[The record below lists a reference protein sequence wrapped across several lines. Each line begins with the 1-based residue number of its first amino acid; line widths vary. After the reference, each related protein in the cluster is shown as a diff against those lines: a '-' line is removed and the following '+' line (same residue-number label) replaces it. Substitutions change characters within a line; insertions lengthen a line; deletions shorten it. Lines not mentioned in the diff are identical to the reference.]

1 MTLGGSIA
9 TVMNLSIGGSISL
22 AEKTHDTVFFLLPH
36 ERICHYLAITTFTHL
51 HCRRPPPPSTMPRRI
66 NSEDTRAAARTRGD
80 AARAAAAGVPAVPEE
95 VRQNI
100 IDPGRFEDAFGA
112 IVGDAPPPPP
122 PPLGPGEARR
132 GRPRGPRV
140 ERIVDLGGRGG
151 RGRSGRGGRSN

>member
-1 MTLGGSIA
+1 
-9 TVMNLSIGGSISL
+9 
-22 AEKTHDTVFFLLPH
+22 
-36 ERICHYLAITTFTHL
+36 
-51 HCRRPPPPSTMPRRI
+51 MPRRI

-122 PPLGPGEARR
+122 PLGPGEARR

>member
-1 MTLGGSIA
+1 
-9 TVMNLSIGGSISL
+9 
-22 AEKTHDTVFFLLPH
+22 
-36 ERICHYLAITTFTHL
+36 
-51 HCRRPPPPSTMPRRI
+51 MPRRI

-80 AARAAAAGVPAVPEE
+80 AARAAAAGVPTVPEE

-112 IVGDAPPPPP
+112 IVGDAPPPPPP

-151 RGRSGRGGRSN
+151 RGRSGRGGCSSGRGRGGPGRGEGNAGIIRGGGKVLFLSLLTLPPLWSPRPQGFELLTWILS